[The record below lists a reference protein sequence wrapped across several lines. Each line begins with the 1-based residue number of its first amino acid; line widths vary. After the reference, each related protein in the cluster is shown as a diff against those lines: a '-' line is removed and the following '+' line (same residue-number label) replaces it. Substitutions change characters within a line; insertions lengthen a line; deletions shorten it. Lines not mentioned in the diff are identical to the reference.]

1 MKKHLANII
10 TMTRIIS
17 CICMIF
23 TETLSY
29 PFYCFYIWCGFSDIL
44 DGFVARTL
52 KITSSFGSKL
62 DTISDL
68 TLYTVM
74 MIKILP
80 YLRKGLNNYIWI
92 LIYAVITIRFLHYLF
107 VFFLHKQLS
116 SRHTIPN
123 KITGAM
129 MFALPFFCNN
139 KYLPHYSL
147 CVLAVAYFAMAE
159 EIIYTIK
166 TLNQGENHAV

>member
-80 YLRKGLNNYIWI
+80 YLRKQSSPLQFPIDVSKWHCENSS
-92 LIYAVITIRFLHYLF
+92 IT
-107 VFFLHKQLS
+107 
-116 SRHTIPN
+116 
-123 KITGAM
+123 A
-129 MFALPFFCNN
+129 
-139 KYLPHYSL
+139 
-147 CVLAVAYFAMAE
+147 
-159 EIIYTIK
+159 
-166 TLNQGENHAV
+166 